1 MNHRV
6 SRLCAILL
14 LVGALFTFAGCND
27 VFDIDTQEE
36 VARHRVYYRS
46 TVMPYFET
54 GEEGYFTGIDGV
66 DIAYRAFST
75 DSSKGAIV
83 VFHGKSENL
92 TKYAEFVYD
101 MKDMG
106 YAIYLLDHR
115 GHGASGRLLAD
126 PMKVYVKDF
135 DDYVEDA
142 NNLISNIVQRRDG
155 HETLF
160 LVAHSMGGA
169 IGSLYL
175 EKYPRVFDGAVLCA
189 PMQGINT
196 EDFIKMSDEAG
207 YALALGNVVAGKGK
221 EYGLKQEAPED
232 FGQDV
237 GYEEGQAR
245 FFAEA
250 VTHSYK
256 RWLVNEEYLS
266 ERPELLAGGAIIGVT
281 WRWLE
286 EGYAAIF
293 KLRRNAWKITTP
305 LMLFEAVDDH
315 FTTSEGHETFAS
327 RLRPGVLR
335 EYVRFDSDINGEH
348 PAYHEILCEEDAIRN
363 QAIAKIK
370 TFITSF
376 E

>member
-1 MNHRV
+1 MNYRI
-6 SRLCAILL
+6 SRLCAVLFV
-14 LVGALFTFAGCND
+14 VGVMFTGVGCKE

-36 VARHRVYYRS
+36 VALHREYYRS

-54 GEEGYFTGIDGV
+54 GEEGYFTGVDGV
-66 DIAYRAFST
+66 DIAYRAFQT
-75 DSSKGAIV
+75 DSDKGAIV
-83 VFHGKSENL
+83 IFHGKSENL

-101 MKDMG
+101 MKDTG
-106 YAIYLLDHR
+106 CAIYLLDHR
-115 GHGASGRLLAD
+115 GHGASGRLLPD

-142 NNLISNIVQRRDG
+142 NYLISNIVRRRDG
-155 HETLF
+155 HEKLF
-160 LVAHSMGGA
+160 LVAHSMGGG

-175 EKYPRVFDGAVLCA
+175 EKYPNVFDGAVLCA

-207 YALALGNVVAGKGK
+207 YALALGKVIAGKGK

-237 GYEEGQAR
+237 GYEEGQER
-245 FFAEA
+245 FFTEA

-266 ERPELLAGGAIIGVT
+266 EHPELLAGGAIIGVT

-293 KLRRNAWKITTP
+293 KLRRNAWKINTP
-305 LMLFEAVDDH
+305 LLLFEAVDDH
-315 FTTSEGHETFAS
+315 FTTSEGHETFADG
-327 RLRPGVLR
+327 LRPGVLR
-335 EYVRFDSDINGEH
+335 EYVRFDADINGQH
-348 PAYHEILCEEDAIRN
+348 AAYHEILCEEDTIRTKAIERIKSF
-363 QAIAKIK
+363 IA
-370 TFITSF
+370 SF